1 MFPLSLKRQYRTLT
15 EFRSFA
21 KEEKALPFFANHNEF
36 EQIVQASLEEQNYP

>member
-21 KEEKALPFFANHNEF
+21 KDEKTLSLFANHNEF
-36 EQIVQASLEEQNYP
+36 EQIVQASLEEHNYS